1 MNRKPFESGGR
12 GEQEREHI
20 DFSLQAEEKNLTPLQ
35 LMVLEEVKFVL
46 GNWGEAERI
55 DNEAIN
61 GDEVFRVFDI
71 EKLTSAI
78 DEAKHRFDVNN
89 IPEAFVN
96 RCIKEIVENLIDW
109 HEYRASFL
117 LSKEFSLT
125 SQDFGSDIFFESLVD
140 QAHEFILSSLEEGR
154 LNEALNVIEGLDS
167 SDDIIKTREF
177 ELSLWKGIEIELC
190 VGDIDSVL
198 QVVDKLGIREAL
210 SASEDAKR
218 WAMWGV
224 EYLHENFGLSEEK
237 ILKIANTFNIRNE
250 IAVRII
256 SLELFQDDFLR
267 DVESFLISVDFL
279 GVDSEVIK
287 SSKEVRQEALAKA
300 LLIFTKN
307 DEDNNATK
315 RKALATIDYL
325 GIDEQEKKNFLSKLV
340 ESGDLD
346 IARQA
351 YNDFGLKWDDLTKSK
366 ELQELGWSGVLS
378 NLSFTRFSDS
388 LMMADEFSLRER
400 LLSSPEAR
408 QSALMGMVN
417 AFLNRGES
425 VGIEFIHKFAD
436 LIGVEWKTFAS
447 SEDVQNAA
455 WDGMMCCL
463 RQHYQDSILT
473 IADEFSLGERL
484 LSSPEAR
491 QSVLVGM
498 ENHFYW
504 QGSVSN
510 GIEFIHKFADLI
522 GVEWK
527 TFASSEDVQ
536 NAAWDGMMQNLKHLA
551 NDLKSILTIADEFS
565 LRERLL
571 SSPEARQNA
580 LNKAFLCL
588 RSFSYKKCLDIV
600 NFFELGQ
607 EVVSTKGGED
617 LVLEVFFYILR
628 ADDVSKASSFISSFK
643 PLASRSKRFLRIFGN
658 LGLQIHWNI
667 LQDIYDGVIS
677 SDVAE
682 LGVSRVGE
690 SGVLELE
697 DSFRREKHNFLKK
710 DISSDERLK
719 VLIKNPI
726 FRIFLQS
733 LTRFNDSEYGRHDD
747 VIWDSMVDDF
757 NRRLHAGQL
766 KPLPV
771 EYVPSGK
778 LEIKKIGRSQE
789 SNKEKKFVHDKNFL
803 KRYGQLVHEIQEA
816 QAKMKEKFF
825 GGLTVDFLRGL
836 TEIIENKL
844 VDLEKVEDG
853 LVAQGDLERPVLVDV
868 GSKIIFLRD
877 ISEALHEI
885 LRTPEMDLKGDF
897 IGRIANDLR
906 KSICQESSKL
916 EGEKEAWKIKLDSD
930 DRMVNE
936 KASFVLKNIEKKIG
950 DLNRLTSLLNNDR
963 PNFDELISRFVGF
976 DTSIKSLRQGLIF
989 LSFLMNPRLLEN
1001 DYSNLA
1007 EGIDRQDVS
1016 EDEISKVINFID
1028 QVTNRETFGVFLD
1041 DKEKCKILDSLLSVS
1056 SLKQEIN
1063 RLQEAKSP
1071 TGKTTSV
1078 AFIPSRDLKT
1088 EISGH
1093 MADAC
1098 WANKEKSILQSHPN
1112 FISVTFVGNP
1122 ESEVNERVVGAC
1134 ILIETKTRDNA
1145 PIIVI
1150 RGFNPIENFTNSV
1163 DQESFFS
1170 QFVNWVRPIA
1180 KLRGCKLAMVIDG
1193 ERGLA
1198 ASNRQVTYDYLASL
1212 RSSLEKVTLASS
1224 VDTSFNGYYIVDDTY
1239 LIPDD
1244 LFQAKNHQKS

>member
-463 RQHYQDSILT
+463 RQHYQKSILT
-473 IADEFSLGERL
+473 IADEFSLG
-484 LSSPEAR
+484 
-491 QSVLVGM
+491 
-498 ENHFYW
+498 
-504 QGSVSN
+504 
-510 GIEFIHKFADLI
+510 
-522 GVEWK
+522 
-527 TFASSEDVQ
+527 
-536 NAAWDGMMQNLKHLA
+536 
-551 NDLKSILTIADEFS
+551 
-565 LRERLL
+565 ERLL

-667 LQDIYDGVIS
+667 LQAIYDGVIS

>member
-408 QSALMGMVN
+408 QSA
-417 AFLNRGES
+417 
-425 VGIEFIHKFAD
+425 
-436 LIGVEWKTFAS
+436 
-447 SEDVQNAA
+447 
-455 WDGMMCCL
+455 
-463 RQHYQDSILT
+463 
-473 IADEFSLGERL
+473 
-484 LSSPEAR
+484 
-491 QSVLVGM
+491 LVGM

-1198 ASNRQVTYDYLASL
+1198 ASNREVTYDYLASL

>member
-425 VGIEFIHKFAD
+425 V
-436 LIGVEWKTFAS
+436 
-447 SEDVQNAA
+447 
-455 WDGMMCCL
+455 
-463 RQHYQDSILT
+463 
-473 IADEFSLGERL
+473 
-484 LSSPEAR
+484 
-491 QSVLVGM
+491 
-498 ENHFYW
+498 
-504 QGSVSN
+504 

>member
-224 EYLHENFGLSEEK
+224 EYLHENLGLSEEK

-408 QSALMGMVN
+408 QSA
-417 AFLNRGES
+417 
-425 VGIEFIHKFAD
+425 
-436 LIGVEWKTFAS
+436 
-447 SEDVQNAA
+447 
-455 WDGMMCCL
+455 
-463 RQHYQDSILT
+463 
-473 IADEFSLGERL
+473 
-484 LSSPEAR
+484 
-491 QSVLVGM
+491 LVGM

>member
-78 DEAKHRFDVNN
+78 DEAKQRFDVNN

-455 WDGMMCCL
+455 WDGMM
-463 RQHYQDSILT
+463 
-473 IADEFSLGERL
+473 
-484 LSSPEAR
+484 
-491 QSVLVGM
+491 
-498 ENHFYW
+498 
-504 QGSVSN
+504 
-510 GIEFIHKFADLI
+510 
-522 GVEWK
+522 
-527 TFASSEDVQ
+527 
-536 NAAWDGMMQNLKHLA
+536 QNLKHLA

-803 KRYGQLVHEIQEA
+803 KLYGQLVHEIQEA

-853 LVAQGDLERPVLVDV
+853 LVAQGDLERPVLIDV

>member
-455 WDGMMCCL
+455 WDGMM
-463 RQHYQDSILT
+463 
-473 IADEFSLGERL
+473 
-484 LSSPEAR
+484 
-491 QSVLVGM
+491 
-498 ENHFYW
+498 
-504 QGSVSN
+504 
-510 GIEFIHKFADLI
+510 
-522 GVEWK
+522 
-527 TFASSEDVQ
+527 
-536 NAAWDGMMQNLKHLA
+536 QNLKHLA

-733 LTRFNDSEYGRHDD
+733 LTRFNDSEYGRHED

>member
-78 DEAKHRFDVNN
+78 DEAKQRFDVNN

-425 VGIEFIHKFAD
+425 V
-436 LIGVEWKTFAS
+436 
-447 SEDVQNAA
+447 
-455 WDGMMCCL
+455 
-463 RQHYQDSILT
+463 
-473 IADEFSLGERL
+473 
-484 LSSPEAR
+484 
-491 QSVLVGM
+491 
-498 ENHFYW
+498 
-504 QGSVSN
+504 

-1180 KLRGCKLAMVIDG
+1180 KLRGCKLA
-1193 ERGLA
+1193 
-1198 ASNRQVTYDYLASL
+1198 
-1212 RSSLEKVTLASS
+1212 
-1224 VDTSFNGYYIVDDTY
+1224 
-1239 LIPDD
+1239 
-1244 LFQAKNHQKS
+1244 

>member
-417 AFLNRGES
+417 AFLNRGVS
-425 VGIEFIHKFAD
+425 V
-436 LIGVEWKTFAS
+436 
-447 SEDVQNAA
+447 
-455 WDGMMCCL
+455 
-463 RQHYQDSILT
+463 
-473 IADEFSLGERL
+473 
-484 LSSPEAR
+484 
-491 QSVLVGM
+491 
-498 ENHFYW
+498 
-504 QGSVSN
+504 

>member
-224 EYLHENFGLSEEK
+224 EYLHENLGLSEEK

-408 QSALMGMVN
+408 QSA
-417 AFLNRGES
+417 
-425 VGIEFIHKFAD
+425 
-436 LIGVEWKTFAS
+436 
-447 SEDVQNAA
+447 
-455 WDGMMCCL
+455 
-463 RQHYQDSILT
+463 
-473 IADEFSLGERL
+473 
-484 LSSPEAR
+484 
-491 QSVLVGM
+491 LVGM

-1198 ASNRQVTYDYLASL
+1198 ASNREVTYDYLASL

>member
-224 EYLHENFGLSEEK
+224 EYLHENLGLSEEK

-425 VGIEFIHKFAD
+425 V
-436 LIGVEWKTFAS
+436 
-447 SEDVQNAA
+447 
-455 WDGMMCCL
+455 
-463 RQHYQDSILT
+463 
-473 IADEFSLGERL
+473 
-484 LSSPEAR
+484 
-491 QSVLVGM
+491 
-498 ENHFYW
+498 
-504 QGSVSN
+504 

>member
-1 MNRKPFESGGR
+1 M
-12 GEQEREHI
+12 
-20 DFSLQAEEKNLTPLQ
+20 
-35 LMVLEEVKFVL
+35 
-46 GNWGEAERI
+46 
-55 DNEAIN
+55 
-61 GDEVFRVFDI
+61 
-71 EKLTSAI
+71 
-78 DEAKHRFDVNN
+78 
-89 IPEAFVN
+89 
-96 RCIKEIVENLIDW
+96 
-109 HEYRASFL
+109 
-117 LSKEFSLT
+117 SKEFSLT

-425 VGIEFIHKFAD
+425 V
-436 LIGVEWKTFAS
+436 
-447 SEDVQNAA
+447 
-455 WDGMMCCL
+455 
-463 RQHYQDSILT
+463 
-473 IADEFSLGERL
+473 
-484 LSSPEAR
+484 
-491 QSVLVGM
+491 
-498 ENHFYW
+498 
-504 QGSVSN
+504 

-885 LRTPEMDLKGDF
+885 LRTPEMDLNYTPKV
-897 IGRIANDLR
+897 AA
-906 KSICQESSKL
+906 K
-916 EGEKEAWKIKLDSD
+916 KEINYAIS
-930 DRMVNE
+930 NTFGFGGHN
-936 KASFVLKNIEKKIG
+936 A
-950 DLNRLTSLLNNDR
+950 SLL
-963 PNFDELISRFVGF
+963 FKKFVG
-976 DTSIKSLRQGLIF
+976 
-989 LSFLMNPRLLEN
+989 
-1001 DYSNLA
+1001 
-1007 EGIDRQDVS
+1007 
-1016 EDEISKVINFID
+1016 
-1028 QVTNRETFGVFLD
+1028 
-1041 DKEKCKILDSLLSVS
+1041 
-1056 SLKQEIN
+1056 
-1063 RLQEAKSP
+1063 
-1071 TGKTTSV
+1071 
-1078 AFIPSRDLKT
+1078 
-1088 EISGH
+1088 
-1093 MADAC
+1093 
-1098 WANKEKSILQSHPN
+1098 
-1112 FISVTFVGNP
+1112 
-1122 ESEVNERVVGAC
+1122 
-1134 ILIETKTRDNA
+1134 
-1145 PIIVI
+1145 
-1150 RGFNPIENFTNSV
+1150 
-1163 DQESFFS
+1163 
-1170 QFVNWVRPIA
+1170 
-1180 KLRGCKLAMVIDG
+1180 
-1193 ERGLA
+1193 
-1198 ASNRQVTYDYLASL
+1198 
-1212 RSSLEKVTLASS
+1212 
-1224 VDTSFNGYYIVDDTY
+1224 
-1239 LIPDD
+1239 
-1244 LFQAKNHQKS
+1244 